1 MILYMQVEQ
10 KRLSLANFARV
21 ESIGPLYIL
30 ANRDAL
36 SRKRN
41 TATKFQYLQEFMRG
55 DPVLFWRD
63 KRAVV
68 AEFFLS

>member
-1 MILYMQVEQ
+1 MQVDQ

-21 ESIGPLYIL
+21 ESIGPLHIL

-41 TATKFQYLQEFMRG
+41 TATKFQYL
-55 DPVLFWRD
+55 
-63 KRAVV
+63 
-68 AEFFLS
+68 

>member
-1 MILYMQVEQ
+1 MILYMQVDQ

-41 TATKFQYLQEFMRG
+41 TATKFQYLQDLMRG

>member
-1 MILYMQVEQ
+1 MILYMQVDQ

-21 ESIGPLYIL
+21 ESIGPFYIL

-41 TATKFQYLQEFMRG
+41 TATKFQYLQDLMRG

>member
-1 MILYMQVEQ
+1 MILYMQVDQ

-21 ESIGPLYIL
+21 ESIGPFYIL

-41 TATKFQYLQEFMRG
+41 TATKFQDLQDFMRG

>member
-1 MILYMQVEQ
+1 MILYMQVDQ

-41 TATKFQYLQEFMRG
+41 TATKFQDLQDFMRG